1 METLAVVPIVFNA
14 GAAVL
19 PAILAGAVS
28 IAAVVLRPSQWGR
41 VCREKPWL
49 PVVVVLLIGGIAG
62 GWYFWPAGD
71 TAPQGGRSGRPVA
84 AGGMVGSTDWTAV
97 ALAYIRDREAGPR
110 ETGSAA
116 QQVAPVPASTA
127 AVISRL
133 NPLRNGFGG
142 GPSPLG
148 LKPLWTH
155 IDPEDD
161 FAQYLGNLAIHG
173 EWLYGASC
181 TLTPPT
187 SAGAVFCLN
196 AVTGERKWVTF
207 DGVVPGSSKPVT
219 FKGIFSSPAITADGK
234 YVVVGEGL
242 HLDRDSALL
251 CFDAETGKLR
261 WRVQTPLHLEGSP
274 AIEGDVAVIGAGAVE
289 VGASH
294 KPKPGDDPG
303 FVLAVKISTG
313 EVLWK
318 HTVNDPESSPVIA
331 DGVVY
336 TGSGMNGNAV
346 VALRA
351 EDDKTLAAKGLS
363 REIWRTATDYPAVG
377 AVTLTD
383 DLVIIGCGKGD
394 FIFAA
399 TDPAGRV
406 LALDRATG
414 KERWRVE
421 LPDTVLAPIG
431 VRGDLAVVPCR
442 NGEVIA
448 IGLAD
453 QKVRWSST
461 ISPRSAVMAGAA
473 VTDTHVYAVS
483 NDGYLAVLD
492 IRSGTVLEK
501 HYINRAGRPGELGLS
516 VSGPIVHGGR
526 VYLGSETG
534 GVHAYQGKAQ

>member
-1 METLAVVPIVFNA
+1 
-14 GAAVL
+14 
-19 PAILAGAVS
+19 
-28 IAAVVLRPSQWGR
+28 
-41 VCREKPWL
+41 
-49 PVVVVLLIGGIAG
+49 
-62 GWYFWPAGD
+62 
-71 TAPQGGRSGRPVA
+71 
-84 AGGMVGSTDWTAV
+84 
-97 ALAYIRDREAGPR
+97 
-110 ETGSAA
+110 
-116 QQVAPVPASTA
+116 
-127 AVISRL
+127 
-133 NPLRNGFGG
+133 
-142 GPSPLG
+142 
-148 LKPLWTH
+148 
-155 IDPEDD
+155 
-161 FAQYLGNLAIHG
+161 
-173 EWLYGASC
+173 
-181 TLTPPT
+181 
-187 SAGAVFCLN
+187 
-196 AVTGERKWVTF
+196 
-207 DGVVPGSSKPVT
+207 
-219 FKGIFSSPAITADGK
+219 
-234 YVVVGEGL
+234 
-242 HLDRDSALL
+242 
-251 CFDAETGKLR
+251 
-261 WRVQTPLHLEGSP
+261 
-274 AIEGDVAVIGAGAVE
+274 
-289 VGASH
+289 
-294 KPKPGDDPG
+294 
-303 FVLAVKISTG
+303 
-313 EVLWK
+313 
-318 HTVNDPESSPVIA
+318 
-331 DGVVY
+331 VY